1 MAQLRSRTHG
11 FTLIELVVI
20 IVILGILAVTA
31 APKFIDLTSDSRAAT
46 LEAVGGAMASGLQ
59 LINSRAIIDNEY
71 LDTGVIQIAGVEI
84 PLYNGYPSVRGQ
96 DGFIKLN
103 AQVKAWLEIDAVD
116 RNTANRN
123 RDAAPFFT
131 DKSTANNYIY
141 IFLIDDY
148 DQKGT
153 IKCHVR
159 YDNPKTATPEKPT
172 ITVETS
178 EC

>member
-1 MAQLRSRTHG
+1 MAQLRNSTHG
-11 FTLIELVVI
+11 FTLIELIVV

-59 LINSRAIIDNEY
+59 LINSRAIIDNEH
-71 LDTGVIQIAGVEI
+71 LGIGVIQIADVEI
-84 PLYNGYPSVRGQ
+84 PLYNGYPSVRGR
-96 DGFIKLN
+96 DSFIKLN

-123 RDAAPFFT
+123 RNAAPFFT
-131 DKSTANNYIY
+131 DKSTVQNYIY

-148 DQKGT
+148 DKKRT

-159 YDNPKTATPEKPT
+159 YENSENGTPQKPVIT
-172 ITVETS
+172 IETS